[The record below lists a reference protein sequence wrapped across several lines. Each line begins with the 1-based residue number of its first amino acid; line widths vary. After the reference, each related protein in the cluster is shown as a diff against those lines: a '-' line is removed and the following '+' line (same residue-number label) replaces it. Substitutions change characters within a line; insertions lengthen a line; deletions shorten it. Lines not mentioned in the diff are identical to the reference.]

1 MISNIFWKEL
11 LKMYSR
17 GFKLKYKLG
26 FINGCKLIVFGDF
39 TNK

>member
-17 GFKLKYKLG
+17 FKLKYKLG